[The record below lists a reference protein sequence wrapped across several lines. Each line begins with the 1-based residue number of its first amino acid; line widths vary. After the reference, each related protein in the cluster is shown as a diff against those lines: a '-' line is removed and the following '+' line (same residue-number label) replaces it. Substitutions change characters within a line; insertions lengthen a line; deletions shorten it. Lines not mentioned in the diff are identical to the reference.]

1 MRKLSFLFLVTIFSL
16 VSANTFAKENLALEI
31 IQEDKV
37 EIKIGELPKAVIK
50 TLSSDFSEFTI
61 EKAYKA
67 IIYNKEVF
75 YLTLVKNGRYA
86 GATINAD
93 GTVVGQKTKSNQ
105 S

>member
-1 MRKLSFLFLVTIFSL
+1 MRKLSFLFLVATLSL
-16 VSANTFAKENLALEI
+16 VSANTFAKAELALVI
-31 IQEDKV
+31 TQEDKV

-50 TLSSDFSEFTI
+50 TLSTEFAEFTI

-67 IIYNKEVF
+67 TIYNKEVF
-75 YLTLVKNGRYA
+75 YLKLVKNGRYA

-93 GTVVGQKTKSNQ
+93 GTVVGQKTKNNQ